1 MKFISKGGEIMTLDA
16 MKQVVAAEAD
26 AKSSFQEA
34 SKLSKELIAEAEAK
48 GRAYQQERQAAAA
61 AEVKA
66 MLLEAENQAAKNGE
80 EIMHHAE
87 NQCAVIRAHAESRL
101 DAAAN
106 RIVER
111 IVID

>member
-1 MKFISKGGEIMTLDA
+1 MTLEA

-26 AKSSFQEA
+26 AKASYQEA
-34 SKLSKELIAEAEAK
+34 AKASKEMIAEAETK
-48 GRAYQQERQAAAA
+48 GKAYQAERRADSAV
-61 AEVKA
+61 EVKK
-66 MLLEAENQAAKNGE
+66 MLLDAEAEAAKNGE

-87 NQCAVIRAHAESRL
+87 NQCAVIRAHAESRM
-101 DAAAN
+101 DAAAE